1 MVVTPFERAQRGMSL
16 VELMVAVAISSI
28 LLLALQDTV
37 GLGLRSAQSGH
48 AHNELAYQ
56 AGFALERI
64 ADQARLTPARA
75 ISAAGSD
82 TTGNWF
88 APPGCSGSACV
99 KFCRNNSSRQ
109 LIRTTTTDTGCTGT
123 GAVAS
128 QVSAFVANLP
138 ADAGAYDRPSI
149 ELTITLDDLAG
160 HISSYTMRMRL
171 GGDML

>member
-1 MVVTPFERAQRGMSL
+1 MPLKRSQRGMSL

-82 TTGNWF
+82 TTGDWF

-99 KFCRNNSSRQ
+99 NFCRNSSSRQ
-109 LIRTTTTDTGCTGT
+109 LIQTTTADTGCTGT
-123 GAVAS
+123 GVVAS
-128 QVSAFVANLP
+128 QVSALVASLP
-138 ADAGAYDRPSI
+138 ADTGTSDRPSI
-149 ELTITLDDLAG
+149 EVTITLDDLAG
-160 HISSYTMRMRL
+160 HSASYTMRLRL
-171 GGDML
+171 GGGIQ